1 MIQLTFE
8 EIESEKLSKNDNRL
22 GPCPYKLRLK
32 KVHI

>member
-1 MIQLTFE
+1 MIQLTFKG
-8 EIESEKLSKNDNRL
+8 ITSEKFSKNDNRL